1 MFSFGFTCEPDTAK
15 LVALQPNVLH
25 GVAIWICRARAGLG
39 MSAHESLGREARVA
53 VVALLDLDLVD
64 GEVALVVALGTFGD
78 LAAWMKVGRR

>member
-1 MFSFGFTCEPDTAK
+1 MITCESDAAE
-15 LVALQPNVLH
+15 LVFLQPDIRV
-25 GVAIWICRARAGLG
+25 VVWIRRARAGLAVP
-39 MSAHESLGREARVA
+39 AHEGLGREAGVA